1 MCVGTYTPKISEDLI
16 PVLFRLGLKENRAM
30 TRVVDEILRDELH
43 IRGLINAEQAQEYR
57 DKKRNYRG

>member
-16 PVLFRLGLKENRAM
+16 PVLFRMGLKENRAM

-43 IRGLINAEQAQEYR
+43 IRGLINAEQAQKYR

>member
-16 PVLFRLGLKENRAM
+16 PVLFRMGLKENSAM

-43 IRGLINAEQAQEYR
+43 IRGLINAEQAQKYK